1 MRIIG
6 SLLAIGLAVTGA
18 LTVATPATGAG
29 PSLAATAGGEAATS
43 VLPAETRPPARP
55 ITVAIVA
62 PVAAPPTVTGV
73 LDAVALEELTRPGGL
88 LAMQLGQLG
97 GRQVTLGIDPMIIA
111 SIRALGSDAPDAA
124 TSWLA
129 RLAELPNASFALQW
143 ADANPSLS
151 LQAAGVVLEA
161 PTLPLDPELFAP
173 EGTEPIVPGPGD
185 PVLPALPDPE
195 ELTLWDHTLGAIAW
209 PADHTMVESDLPGL
223 EEHGFDAVIVNSLNV
238 PSGRVKSPH
247 VAFGAID
254 GVVSNDVVS
263 SLLRATIAA
272 PTDDAW
278 ALSFDGLAAAL
289 AQLSNA
295 GERVIS
301 ATLTRPDRSSPL
313 RLSQT
318 LDALAALEWVDLAPL
333 DAVFE
338 QPAVS
343 TDFAP
348 AEAVEPGEPAAER
361 VQTVAE
367 ILGAEGRVRAF
378 ASVLDDPDPLLSARR
393 AQVMALLGAGWSA
406 DDMLWAVAA
415 QGFLTDCESILGAVT
430 IQDSSTINL
439 LAENGPFPVT
449 VRNDLAHPVTVYVTV
464 RPDRPILRVTDFRVP
479 LSIAA
484 NTQAKAFV
492 PVQVVANGQL
502 TTTVSLS
509 SADRTP
515 IAEPTVVRLNVQ
527 AGWEGPVSIFLAGLV
542 ALMLVAGIWRTVR
555 SQRRAAVTSA
565 AKDAPPASPAAASE
579 GAVE

>member
-1 MRIIG
+1 MRLIG
-6 SLLAIGLAVTGA
+6 SLLAIGLAATGA
-18 LTVATPATGAG
+18 LTAATPASG
-29 PSLAATAGGEAATS
+29 PGQGLS
-43 VLPAETRPPARP
+43 VPSVVRTDTVPPARP
-55 ITVAIVA
+55 ITLALVA
-62 PVAAPPTVTGV
+62 PVTAPPTATGV
-73 LDAVALEELTRPGGL
+73 LDAIALEELTRPGGL
-88 LAMQLGQLG
+88 LAIQLGQLG
-97 GRQVTLGIDPMIIA
+97 GREVTLGIDPMIIA
-111 SIRALGSDAPDAA
+111 SIRALGVEAPDAA

-129 RLAELPNASFALQW
+129 RLADTPNASFPLQW
-143 ADANPSLS
+143 ADANPALS
-151 LQAAGVVLEA
+151 LQAGGVVLEGPDLPID
-161 PTLPLDPELFAP
+161 PTLFAP
-173 EGTEPIVPGPGD
+173 EGTEPLAPAPGD
-185 PVLPALPDPE
+185 PVVPSLPDPDG
-195 ELTLWDHTLGAIAW
+195 LTEWDHSFPAVAW
-209 PADHTMVESDLPGL
+209 PADHTMVESDLAGL
-223 EEHGFDAVIVNSLNV
+223 EAHGFEAVIVNSLNV

-272 PTDDAW
+272 STDETW
-278 ALSFDGLAAAL
+278 ALSFDALTGAL
-289 AQLSNA
+289 AQLSDA
-295 GERVIS
+295 GERVIA
-301 ATLTRPDRSSPL
+301 ATLARIGPNSPL

-318 LDALAALEWVDLAPL
+318 LDALAALDWLELAPL

-343 TDFAP
+343 SDFAP
-348 AEAVEPGEPAAER
+348 AETAEPGDPAAER
-361 VQTVAE
+361 AQTVAE
-367 ILGAEGRVRAF
+367 ILDAEGRVRAF
-378 ASVLDDPDPLLSARR
+378 SAVLDDPDALLSARR

-406 DDMLWAVAA
+406 DDMLWTVAA
-415 QGFLTDCESILGAVT
+415 QGFLTDCDSILGAVT

-509 SADRTP
+509 AADRTP
-515 IAEPTVVRLNVQ
+515 IAEPAVVRLNVQ
-527 AGWEGPVSIFLAGLV
+527 AGWEGPVSVFLAGLV

-555 SQRRAAVTSA
+555 AQRRSA
-565 AKDAPPASPAAASE
+565 PAATARAARDARRTSPGSAPEGLSE
-579 GAVE
+579 